1 ICATDAGALPAQ
13 PPLPAHAGIRAR
25 ASAKS
30 PPWSVHNW
38 APARGRRFCPPY
50 LLNSPC
56 RRPREETMDKL
67 AITAAVALAVLA
79 PPAVAQEWPARP
91 VTLVVPY
98 AAGGPNDTI
107 ARVLSGRL
115 AEILN
120 GQIIIENVGGAGGMT
135 GANRVAKATPDGY
148 TLLLG
153 GLAVLAQ
160 VPNLYKRPLYNA
172 AADFEP
178 VALITDSARILIT
191 RKDFP
196 ANTLAEFVAYAK
208 ANEAKLQ
215 YSSAGGGSG
224 GHVCAIMLDTLIGT
238 RIAHVPYRGAGPAMQ
253 DMVAGRIDYSCE
265 QISTAFP
272 QIEAGTVKAIAT
284 LGLTRPP
291 VLAKIPT
298 AQEQGLPGLDCNAW
312 IALVFP
318 KRTPDLVVR
327 RLAKATSEALD
338 SPAVRERLESV
349 GVTVV
354 APERRGPEYLAAL
367 IPAEIAKWAGPIK
380 ASGVSIE

>member
-1 ICATDAGALPAQ
+1 M
-13 PPLPAHAGIRAR
+13 H
-25 ASAKS
+25 
-30 PPWSVHNW
+30 
-38 APARGRRFCPPY
+38 
-50 LLNSPC
+50 
-56 RRPREETMDKL
+56 KL
-67 AITAAVALAVLA
+67 AMIVAAALAFLA
-79 PPAVAQEWPARP
+79 RPAAAQDWPVRP

-107 ARVLSGRL
+107 TRVLSARL

-120 GQIIIENVGGAGGMT
+120 AQIIIENIGGAGGMT
-135 GANRVAKATPDGY
+135 GANRVAKAAPDGY

-160 VPNLYKRPLYNA
+160 IPNLYKRPLYNA
-172 AADFEP
+172 ATDFEP

-196 ANTLAEFVAYAK
+196 ANTLAEFVAYTK

-224 GHVCAIMLDTLIGT
+224 GHVCAILLDTLIGT
-238 RIAHVPYRGAGPAMQ
+238 HVAHVPYRGAWPAMQ
-253 DMVAGRIDYSCE
+253 DMMAGRIDYSCE

-284 LGLTRPP
+284 LGPTRPP
-291 VLAKIPT
+291 VLAKLPT

-318 KRTPDLVVR
+318 KGTPDPVVR

-338 SPAVRERLESV
+338 SSVVRERLESV
-349 GVTVV
+349 GVTIV
-354 APERRGPEYLAAL
+354 APERRSPEYLAKF

-380 ASGVSIE
+380 ASGVSID

>member
-1 ICATDAGALPAQ
+1 M
-13 PPLPAHAGIRAR
+13 R
-25 ASAKS
+25 
-30 PPWSVHNW
+30 
-38 APARGRRFCPPY
+38 
-50 LLNSPC
+50 
-56 RRPREETMDKL
+56 KL
-67 AITAAVALAVLA
+67 ATMVAAVLA
-79 PPAVAQEWPARP
+79 MLARPAAAQDWPARP
-91 VTLVVPY
+91 ITLVVPY

-135 GANRVAKATPDGY
+135 GANRVAKAAPDGY

-178 VALITDSARILIT
+178 AALVTDSARILIT

-196 ANTLAEFVAYAK
+196 ANTLAEFVAYTK
-208 ANEAKLQ
+208 ANQAKLQ

-253 DMVAGRIDYSCE
+253 DMIAGRIDYSCE

-284 LGLTRPP
+284 LGPTRPP
-291 VLAKIPT
+291 VLASVPT

-318 KRTPDLVVR
+318 KGTPGLVVR

-354 APERRGPEYLAAL
+354 PPERRSPEYLATF
-367 IPAEIAKWAGPIK
+367 IPAEIAKWAEPIK

>member
-1 ICATDAGALPAQ
+1 M
-13 PPLPAHAGIRAR
+13 R
-25 ASAKS
+25 
-30 PPWSVHNW
+30 
-38 APARGRRFCPPY
+38 
-50 LLNSPC
+50 
-56 RRPREETMDKL
+56 KL
-67 AITAAVALAVLA
+67 ATMVAAVLA
-79 PPAVAQEWPARP
+79 MLARPAAAQDWPARP
-91 VTLVVPY
+91 ITLVVPY

-135 GANRVAKATPDGY
+135 GANRVAKAAPDGY

-172 AADFEP
+172 ADFEP
-178 VALITDSARILIT
+178 AALVTDSARILIT

-196 ANTLAEFVAYAK
+196 ANTLAEFVAYTK
-208 ANEAKLQ
+208 ANQAKMQ

-253 DMVAGRIDYSCE
+253 DMIAGRIDYSCE

-284 LGLTRPP
+284 LGPTRPP
-291 VLAKIPT
+291 VLASVPT

-318 KRTPDLVVR
+318 KGTPGLVVR

-354 APERRGPEYLAAL
+354 PPERRSPEYLATF
-367 IPAEIAKWAGPIK
+367 IPAEIAKWAEPIK

>member
-1 ICATDAGALPAQ
+1 M
-13 PPLPAHAGIRAR
+13 R
-25 ASAKS
+25 
-30 PPWSVHNW
+30 
-38 APARGRRFCPPY
+38 
-50 LLNSPC
+50 
-56 RRPREETMDKL
+56 KL
-67 AITAAVALAVLA
+67 ATMAVAVLA
-79 PPAVAQEWPARP
+79 MLARPAAGQDWPARP

-120 GQIIIENVGGAGGMT
+120 GQIIIETVGGAGGMT
-135 GANRVAKATPDGY
+135 GASRVAKAAPDGY

-160 VPNLYKRPLYNA
+160 VPNVYKRPLYNA

-178 VALITDSARILIT
+178 VALVTDSARILIT

-196 ANTLAEFVAYAK
+196 ANTLAEFVAYTK
-208 ANEAKLQ
+208 ANQAKLQ

-253 DMVAGRIDYSCE
+253 DTIARPIDYSSGH
-265 QISTAFP
+265 ISTAFP
-272 QIEAGTVKAIAT
+272 QIEASAVKHMQT
-284 LGLTRPP
+284 LGPTRPP
-291 VLAKIPT
+291 VLARVPT

-318 KRTPDLVVR
+318 KGTSAVAVQ
-327 RLAKATSEALD
+327 RLAQGARGAPD
-338 SPAVRERLESV
+338 SPA
-349 GVTVV
+349 
-354 APERRGPEYLAAL
+354 RRGRAR
-367 IPAEIAKWAGPIK
+367 
-380 ASGVSIE
+380 S

>member
-1 ICATDAGALPAQ
+1 M
-13 PPLPAHAGIRAR
+13 R
-25 ASAKS
+25 
-30 PPWSVHNW
+30 
-38 APARGRRFCPPY
+38 
-50 LLNSPC
+50 
-56 RRPREETMDKL
+56 KL
-67 AITAAVALAVLA
+67 TIMAVSALAMLSR
-79 PPAVAQEWPARP
+79 PAAAQEWPARP
-91 VTLVVPY
+91 ITLVVPY

-107 ARVLSGRL
+107 TRLLSGRL

-135 GANRVAKATPDGY
+135 GANRVAKAAPDGY

-172 AADFEP
+172 VADFEP
-178 VALITDSARILIT
+178 VALVTDSARILIT

-196 ANTLAEFVAYAK
+196 ADTLAQFLAYAK
-208 ANEAKLQ
+208 ANQAKLQ

-224 GHVCAIMLDTLIGT
+224 GHVCAIMLDMLIGT
-238 RIAHVPYRGAGPAMQ
+238 HIAHVPYRGAGPAMQ
-253 DMVAGRIDYSCE
+253 DMIAGRIDYSCE

-272 QIEAGTVKAIAT
+272 QIETGAVKAIET
-284 LGLTRPP
+284 LGPTRPT
-291 VLAKIPT
+291 VLAKVPT

-318 KRTPDLVVR
+318 KGTPGPIVR

-354 APERRGPEYLAAL
+354 APERRGPEYLAAF
-367 IPAEIAKWAGPIK
+367 IPAEIAKWAAPIK
-380 ASGVSIE
+380 ASGVTIE